1 VSSLGVAAIRLLER
15 YGVDTVF
22 GIPGVHTLEYY
33 RGLADSSIR
42 HITPRHEQGGGFM
55 ADGWS
60 RVTGRPGVCL
70 VITGPGVTNALT
82 PLAQAHHDSKPLL
95 LLSAAVDPAT
105 HAHGTIHDLPD
116 QRRLTEAVTA
126 FSHTAAGLDDFADA
140 LAQAWD
146 VFASARPRPVHIEV
160 PVDVLRSPAGVLP
173 DLRPLS
179 APPVA
184 SDESLRRAAALLV
197 EAVRPVVLLG
207 GGAAGAGAEAQAVAE
222 WLDAPIGLS
231 INARGTVDSAH
242 PLCVGSAMSFPP
254 VSDLLLGADAMLAVG
269 TEFSELDWWFLDGPP
284 RLPDALVRV
293 DLDPEQLT
301 SPPCTPLHGDAAA
314 TLRALG
320 RLLADRPH
328 RSNPDARGRVA
339 RALAEL
345 QWPPEVSAHLEL
357 VSALDRALPDDR
369 IVAADSTQPAYAA
382 NHAMRAHRPRS
393 WLMPIG
399 YGSLGCALPMA
410 IGAKLAAPD
419 RPVAALAGD
428 GGVLFNLS
436 ELATAHDLGLAL
448 PVIVWN
454 NDGYGEIRDSMDRA
468 GIPPLG
474 TDASAHDLVAI
485 ARGFGC
491 RGERADDVDAVE
503 RLVGEALA
511 AERPTLIEVRP

>member
-1 VSSLGVAAIRLLER
+1 VSSVGVAAVRLLER
-15 YGVDTVF
+15 CGVDTVF

-33 RGLADSSIR
+33 RGLGDSSIR

-82 PLAQAHHDSKPLL
+82 PLAQAYHDSKPLL
-95 LLSAAVDPAT
+95 LVSAAVDPAT
-105 HAHGTIHDLPD
+105 HALGTIHDLPD

-126 FSHTAAGLDDFADA
+126 FSHTATDVDDLADA
-140 LAQAWD
+140 LARAWS
-146 VFASARPRPVHIEV
+146 VFTSSRPRPVHIAV
-160 PVDVLRSPAGVLP
+160 PVDVLRSPAGELP
-173 DLRPLS
+173 EPRPLAS
-179 APPVA
+179 PPTA
-184 SDESLRRAAALLV
+184 ADESLRRAADLLAD
-197 EAVRPVVLLG
+197 AVRPVVLLG
-207 GGAAGAGAEAQAVAE
+207 GGGVDAGAQALAVAE
-222 WLDAPIGLS
+222 RLDAPIGLS

-242 PLCVGSAMSFPP
+242 PLCVGSALSFPP

-293 DLDPEQLT
+293 DLDLEQLE
-301 SPPCTPLHGDAAA
+301 SRSCTPLHGDAAA
-314 TLRALG
+314 TLHALG
-320 RLLADRPH
+320 ELLAERPQ
-328 RSNPDARGRVA
+328 RPNADARTQVA

-345 QWPPEVSAHLEL
+345 RWPADVSAHLEL
-357 VSALDRALPDDR
+357 VSALDRALPEDR
-369 IVAADSTQPAYAA
+369 VVAADSTQPAYAA
-382 NHAMRAHRPRS
+382 NHAMPAHRPRS

-419 RPVAALAGD
+419 RSVAALAGD
-428 GGVLFNLS
+428 GGLLFTLS
-436 ELATAHDLGLAL
+436 ELATAYDLGLAL

-454 NDGYGEIRDSMDRA
+454 NDGYGEIRDSMGRL

-491 RGERADDVDAVE
+491 RGERAEDMDAVE
-503 RLVGEALA
+503 RLVSEALA
-511 AERPTLIEVRP
+511 ADRPTLIEVRP

>member
-1 VSSLGVAAIRLLER
+1 VSSVGVAAIRLLER

-33 RGLADSSIR
+33 RGLGGSSIR

-55 ADGWS
+55 ADGWG

-95 LLSAAVDPAT
+95 LLSAAVDPGS
-105 HAHGTIHDLPD
+105 HGHGTIHDLPD

-126 FSHTAAGLDDFADA
+126 FSHTATGIDDFAEA
-140 LAQAWD
+140 LARAWD
-146 VFASARPRPVHIEV
+146 VFTSSRPRPVHIEV
-160 PVDVLRSPAGVLP
+160 PVDVLRRHAGEPPAP
-173 DLRPLS
+173 RPS
-179 APPVA
+179 RAPPTA
-184 SDESLRRAAALLV
+184 SGEALRGAADVLAG
-197 EAVRPVVLLG
+197 AARPVVLLG
-207 GGAAGAGAEAQAVAE
+207 GGAADAGAEALAVAE
-222 WLDAPIGLS
+222 LLDAPIGLS

-269 TEFSELDWWFLDGPP
+269 TEFSDLDWWFLDGPP

-293 DLDPEQLT
+293 DIDLDQLA
-301 SPPCTPLHGDAAA
+301 SRSCMPLHGDAAA
-314 TLRALG
+314 TLRAL
-320 RLLADRPH
+320 RELLAERP
-328 RSNPDARGRVA
+328 RQQGDARRRVA
-339 RALAEL
+339 RALAGL
-345 QWPPEVSAHLEL
+345 QWPADVSAHLEL
-357 VSALDRALPDDR
+357 VSALDRALPVDR
-369 IVAADSTQPAYAA
+369 VVAADSTQPAYAA
-382 NHAMRAHRPRS
+382 NHAMAAHRPRS

-410 IGAKLAAPD
+410 IGAKVAVPE

-428 GGVLFNLS
+428 GGVLFTLS
-436 ELATAHDLGLAL
+436 ELATARDLGLAL

-454 NDGYGEIRDSMDRA
+454 NGGYGEIRDSMHRA
-468 GIPPLG
+468 SIPPLG

-491 RGERADDVDAVE
+491 RGERADDMDAVA

-511 AERPTLIEVRP
+511 ANRPTLIEVRP

>member
-1 VSSLGVAAIRLLER
+1 VSSIGVAAIRLLER

-33 RGLADSSIR
+33 RGLGDSSIR

-55 ADGWS
+55 ADGWG

-105 HAHGTIHDLPD
+105 HGHGTIHDLPD

-126 FSHTAAGLDDFADA
+126 SSHTATGIEDFADA

-146 VFASARPRPVHIEV
+146 VFTSARPRPVHIEV
-160 PVDVLRSPAGVLP
+160 PVDVLRRPAGELP
-173 DLRPLS
+173 EPRPSS
-179 APPVA
+179 APPAA
-184 SDESLRRAAALLV
+184 SDDSLRRAADLLAGA
-197 EAVRPVVLLG
+197 ERPVVLLG
-207 GGAAGAGAEAQAVAE
+207 GGAADAGTEALAVAE

-269 TEFSELDWWFLDGPP
+269 TEFSELDWWFLGGPP

-293 DLDPEQLT
+293 DLDLEQLAAW
-301 SPPCTPLHGDAAA
+301 PCTPLHGDAAA

-320 RLLADRPH
+320 ELLAEQPRH
-328 RSNPDARGRVA
+328 QGDARRRVA

-345 QWPPEVSAHLEL
+345 RWPPEVSAHLEL
-357 VSALDRALPDDR
+357 VSALDRALPEDR

-382 NHAMRAHRPRS
+382 NHAMGAHRPRS

-410 IGAKLAAPD
+410 IGAKVAAPD

-428 GGVLFNLS
+428 GGLLFNLS

-448 PVIVWN
+448 PVVVWN

-491 RGERADDVDAVE
+491 RGERADDMEAVE

>member
-1 VSSLGVAAIRLLER
+1 VSSVGVAAIRLLER

-42 HITPRHEQGGGFM
+42 HVTPRHEQGGGFM

-82 PLAQAHHDSKPLL
+82 PVAQAYHDSKPLL

-105 HAHGTIHDLPD
+105 HDHGTIHDLPD
-116 QRRLTEAVTA
+116 QRRLTAAATA
-126 FSHTAAGLDDFADA
+126 FSHTATGVEDFADA
-140 LAQAWD
+140 LARAWS
-146 VFASARPRPVHIEV
+146 VFTSSRPRPVHIEV
-160 PVDVLRSPAGVLP
+160 PVDVLCSPAEEPP
-173 DLRPLS
+173 DPLPLS
-179 APPVA
+179 TPPVA
-184 SDESLRRAAALLV
+184 SDESLRRAADLLAG
-197 EAVRPVVLLG
+197 AVRPVVLLG
-207 GGAAGAGAEAQAVAE
+207 GGAADAGAEALAVAE
-222 WLDAPIGLS
+222 WLDAPVGLS

-242 PLCVGSAMSFPP
+242 PLCVGSAMTFPP
-254 VSDLLLGADAMLAVG
+254 VSNLLLGADAMLAVG
-269 TEFSELDWWFLDGPP
+269 TEFSELDWWALDGPP

-293 DLDPEQLT
+293 DLDLEQLA
-301 SPPCTPLHGDAAA
+301 SRPCTPLHGDAAA

-320 RLLADRPH
+320 TVLTERP
-328 RSNPDARGRVA
+328 RRQDTDARPRVA

-345 QWPPEVSAHLEL
+345 RWPADVSAHLEL
-357 VSALDRALPDDR
+357 VSALDRALPADR

-382 NHAMRAHRPRS
+382 NHAMPAHRPRS

-410 IGAKLAAPD
+410 IGAKLAAPG

-428 GGVLFNLS
+428 GGLLFTLS

-448 PVIVWN
+448 PVVVWN
-454 NDGYGEIRDSMDRA
+454 NDGYGEIRDSMARL

-474 TDASAHDLVAI
+474 TDAGAHDLVAI

-491 RGERADDVDAVE
+491 RGERAEDMDAVE
-503 RLVGEALA
+503 RLVGDALTA
-511 AERPTLIEVRP
+511 DRPTLIEVRP

>member
-1 VSSLGVAAIRLLER
+1 
-15 YGVDTVF
+15 
-22 GIPGVHTLEYY
+22 
-33 RGLADSSIR
+33 
-42 HITPRHEQGGGFM
+42 M

-82 PLAQAHHDSKPLL
+82 PVAQAHHDSEPLL

-105 HAHGTIHDLPD
+105 HARGTIHDLPD
-116 QRRLTEAVTA
+116 QRRLTGAVTA
-126 FSHTAAGLDDFADA
+126 FSHTATGIDDFADA
-140 LAQAWD
+140 LDRAWS
-146 VFASARPRPVHIEV
+146 VFTSSRPRPVHIEV
-160 PVDVLRSPAGVLP
+160 PVDVLRSPAGRLP
-173 DLRPLS
+173 EPRPPS
-179 APPVA
+179 APPAA
-184 SDESLRRAAALLV
+184 SDEALRRAADLL
-197 EAVRPVVLLG
+197 ADAARPVVLLG
-207 GGAAGAGAEAQAVAE
+207 GGAADAGAEALGIAE
-222 WLDAPIGLS
+222 WLEAPVGLS

-293 DLDPEQLT
+293 DIDLEQLA
-301 SPPCTPLHGDAAA
+301 SRPCTALHGDAAA

-320 RLLADRPH
+320 RLLAERP
-328 RSNPDARGRVA
+328 RRPNPDARRQVA
-339 RALAEL
+339 RALGEL
-345 QWPPEVSAHLEL
+345 QWPADVSAHLEL

-382 NHAMRAHRPRS
+382 NHAMPAHRPRS

-410 IGAKLAAPD
+410 VGAKLAAPD

-428 GGVLFNLS
+428 GGLLFTVS

-454 NDGYGEIRDSMDRA
+454 NDGYGEIRDSMGDM

-474 TDASAHDLVAI
+474 TDAGARDLVAI

-491 RGERADDVDAVE
+491 RGERADDADAVE
-503 RLVGEALA
+503 RLVRDALA
-511 AERPTLIEVRP
+511 ADLPTLIEVRP